1 MALQFE
7 STGTGYIML
16 NRGPPSKATSAAE
29 PSMQDAKDLATVCAA
44 AGMGD
49 VAVRQYAEDKAI
61 VEHMARNLKTLGLEG
76 DMQVFAMAYYHYAME
91 TPFVRYATTFLTKY
105 EAFFEGK
112 NKDSNAV
119 VVAARVFYHI
129 AKPKPK
135 TKEQEL
141 KELESKLWDLAFAA
155 HCMDLGDMM
164 KPQMEAVEA
173 RVLELADKPTLS
185 AMWRRIASGKH

>member
-16 NRGPPSKATSAAE
+16 NRGPPSKATSA
-29 PSMQDAKDLATVCAA
+29 SMQDAKDLATVCAA

-49 VAVRQYAEDKAI
+49 VAVTQYAQDA
-61 VEHMARNLKTLGLEG
+61 VPHMARNLKTLGLEG

-105 EAFFEGK
+105 EAFFADK
-112 NKDSNAV
+112 NTDSNAV

-135 TKEQEL
+135 TREQEL

-185 AMWRRIASGKH
+185 AMWRRIASGKN